1 VRVEREI
8 PLRASRETVWGFLW
22 DVSRLAGCI
31 PGAKD
36 VRAVE
41 EKKRYTALVGE
52 KVGPFKVEI
61 PLEIQVLETLAPERL
76 RARAGG
82 RDGKVDGLVKV
93 ELDLLLTEAGTGTSL
108 RLSADIAVL
117 GKLGTLGHS
126 VIVRRGNEILDRFAA
141 ALQAELEKAG

>member
-1 VRVEREI
+1 MKVEREI
-8 PLRASRETVWGFLW
+8 SIKSPRETVWGFLW
-22 DVSRLAGCI
+22 DVPRLAACI
-31 PGAKD
+31 PGARD

-52 KVGPFKVEI
+52 KVGPFKVEF
-61 PLEIQVLETLAPERL
+61 PLEIEVLEALPPERL

-93 ELDLLLTEAGTGTSL
+93 ELDLSLAEAGAGTNL
-108 RLSADIAVL
+108 RLSAEISVL

-126 VIVRRGNEILDRFAA
+126 VIVRKGNEIVERFVA
-141 ALQAELEKAG
+141 ALQAELEK